1 MEHAAARRLTSSE
14 AEALWRAWKVNGDV
28 KARDR
33 LVLAYAPMVRYI
45 AVHKVRELPGH
56 CELDDL
62 ISCGLI
68 AVLEATSRFDPAKG
82 ATFEQYAWTR
92 VRGAI
97 MDELRRQDLASRS
110 TRRVVRRAEQVRE
123 RVAAATG
130 GAPTDEDLAAQLQ
143 VPVAE
148 LRRRLDEAHRAD
160 VVSLNVTPGGGE
172 ESSALEMGDTIAAP
186 EWDEPETQVLN
197 DERMEMFRAAIRS
210 LSQREAE
217 VFALVH
223 VHQVPGAEI
232 GRMLGVSES
241 RVSQILAGVR
251 EKLREQVREYDA
263 AAVA

>member
-14 AEALWRAWKVNGDV
+14 AEALWRAWKVNGDT

-62 ISCGLI
+62 ISCGLV
-68 AVLEATSRFDPAKG
+68 AVLEATSRFDPTKG
-82 ATFEQYAWTR
+82 ATFEQYTWTR

-110 TRRVVRRAEQVRE
+110 TRRIARRAEQVRD

-130 GAPTDEDLAAQLQ
+130 SAPSDDDLAAQLE
-143 VPVAE
+143 VSVAE
-148 LRRRLDEAHRAD
+148 LRRRLDEARRAE
-160 VVSLNVTPGGGE
+160 VVSLNIAPGGGD
-172 ESSALEMGDTIAAP
+172 ESTALEMGDTIAGP
-186 EWDEPETQVLN
+186 EWDEPETQLLN
-197 DERMEMFRAAIRS
+197 EERMEMLRTAIRS

-251 EKLREQVREYDA
+251 EKLRDQVAAYDT